1 MLELDSCWTG
11 GGVGVFGG
19 VVVDVELVYPFRI
32 VENEGEEDMGGLT
45 RSLSGLR
52 RY

>member
-32 VENEGEEDMGGLT
+32 VEREEDMCGLT